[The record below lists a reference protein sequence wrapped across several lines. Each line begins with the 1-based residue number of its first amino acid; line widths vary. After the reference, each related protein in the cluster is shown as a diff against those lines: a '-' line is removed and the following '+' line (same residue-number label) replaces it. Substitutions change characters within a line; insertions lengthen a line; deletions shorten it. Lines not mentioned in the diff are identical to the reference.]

1 MSQTC
6 HVVET
11 ELPGMPGWV
20 PGSARAYLAHT
31 VAGLSIRALARA
43 SGRHA
48 STILRQ
54 VRRMEGLR
62 DDLLVD
68 DALRRLGRA
77 TGVAGPR
84 NIMAK
89 DGGNM
94 SETMAIRVG
103 MPDEVTIEREARRV
117 LRRMNEPGACLAVAR
132 DMENAV
138 VVRDTVDGRTV
149 RTAVVERAVAEA
161 MALKD
166 WLSCASRGTDQ
177 PLPYHGDG
185 SRGPQAPSRRRGRG
199 EVRPAGRVR
208 PLRRPAPRP
217 RGARGRHGS
226 EEPHALQPRRK
237 PAAITRTAEGPLRR
251 PIPLHRDGRRWR
263 TASGGLRTRS
273 DGSAD
278 HPELGAVPVIRRR
291 RPARRWCARRRPA
304 GRARQGAACAFRS
317 RPRAFGRCTQ
327 DLLLSRGHGSRRTA
341 HGLGG
346 TIRQDRAQDR
356 SPAPKAPLRRGR
368 GRVVPDDRVTGPGG
382 AEFRAAAFD
391 PSRR

>member
-11 ELPGMPGWV
+11 ELPGLPGWV

-166 WLSCASRGTDQ
+166 WLSCASRGRINRYRITATGRAALKRLLAEEAAAKSGRPDACDPFGDQ
-177 PLPYHGDG
+177 HRDLDEREVGAGPKNRTRYNLAESPLQSLARRKDRSGAPFLSAELVAAGERLREDFELAQMGPRITQNWERFLSSGDAGPRGDG
-185 SRGPQAPSRRRGRG
+185 APAAGPQA
-199 EVRPAGRVR
+199 
-208 PLRRPAPRP
+208 
-217 RGARGRHGS
+217 
-226 EEPHALQPRRK
+226 
-237 PAAITRTAEGPLRR
+237 
-251 PIPLHRDGRRWR
+251 
-263 TASGGLRTRS
+263 
-273 DGSAD
+273 
-278 HPELGAVPVIRRR
+278 
-291 RPARRWCARRRPA
+291 ARRRVQ
-304 GRARQGAACAFRS
+304 RAL
-317 RPRAFGRCTQ
+317 T
-327 DLLLSRGHGSRRTA
+327 DL
-341 HGLGG
+341 
-346 TIRQDRAQDR
+346 
-356 SPAPKAPLRRGR
+356 
-368 GRVVPDDRVTGPGG
+368 GPGLSDVALRTCCFLEG
-382 AEFRAAAFD
+382 MEAVERRMGWAARSGKIVLRIALQRLKRHYDEAEGGWS
-391 PSRR
+391 PMIG